1 MQQQRTLEK
10 EARYTGVGLHSGG
23 EVTIAL
29 KPAPPDT
36 GIVFVRTDLA
46 GRPRVAAVSANVT
59 ATVRATTIEARAAK
73 VFTIEHLLSALNA
86 LEVDNCL
93 IEIDAPEPPVGDG
106 SALVFCELIRRAGV
120 RAQEKARVYT
130 VIDRVY
136 EAREGDKFIVIL
148 PYDGF
153 RVSFTSVNPNPLVGV
168 QYADFEVTPETFER
182 EIAPARTIAYE
193 KEVEMLRQMGLGK
206 GGTLEN
212 VIVYND
218 ERWLNALRF
227 EDELVRHKILDIVG
241 DLRLAGRV
249 RGHVIAVKSSHA
261 LNTKLAKKIAQ
272 ALCAR

>member
-1 MQQQRTLEK
+1 MQQQTTLAK
-10 EARYTGVGLHSGG
+10 DVRYTGVGLHSGG

-29 KPAPPDT
+29 RPAPPDT

-46 GRPRVAAVSANVT
+46 GRPRVEAVSANVT
-59 ATVRATTIEARAAK
+59 ATVRATTIESGAAK

-86 LEVDNCL
+86 LDVDNCL

-106 SALVFCELIRRAGV
+106 SAAVFCALIRQAGV
-120 RAQEKARVYT
+120 CAQEKPRVYT

-168 QYADFEVTPETFER
+168 QYADFEVTPELFER

-212 VIVYND
+212 VIVYSD

-227 EDELVRHKILDIVG
+227 DDELVRHKVLDIVG

-261 LNTKLAKKIAQ
+261 LNTKLAKQIAS
-272 ALCAR
+272 LGAR